1 MRPRLLILPVAAIII
16 TTLVLYRQTRT
27 YRKRPTGS
35 VKTFVSAPL
44 FEELD
49 ENNQPV
55 RLKTY
60 IGRHTILV
68 AFFDGE
74 LGADRDPQLLKLR
87 AAHAH
92 LEKHDVIVLALGTA
106 LPQENRKAIS
116 RGKPFPF
123 PLLSDV
129 NYDTHRSWGRFDEAS
144 GKTLTG
150 VFRIDGGGQVSSTKN
165 VPQPVTDLD
174 RLLAE
179 YANNR

>member
-1 MRPRLLILPVAAIII
+1 MRTRLLILPVAVIII
-16 TTLVLYRQTRT
+16 TALVVYKQTRT
-27 YRKRPTGS
+27 YRKRPAVS
-35 VKTFVSAPL
+35 VKTFVPAPL

-74 LGADRDPQLLKLR
+74 LGADRDPQLVKLR
-87 AAHAH
+87 AAHAR
-92 LEKHDVIVLALGTA
+92 LEKHDVIVLAVGTS

-116 RGKPFPF
+116 RGEPFPF

-129 NYDTHRSWGRFDEAS
+129 DYDSHRRWGRFDEAG

-150 VFRIDGGGQVSSTKN
+150 VFRVDRKGSVASTGNLPK
-165 VPQPVTDLD
+165 PVADLD

-179 YANNR
+179 YADKS